1 MANLLDLFRAGAF
14 NSLNAELEATIGR
27 YLRESEADLPVH
39 DMNRDTN
46 NVLEGVVGEMDSLE
60 DRQTVA
66 LDYLEDHYWTPVFNV
81 AMMQPN
87 LTEHWQVKLVE
98 MVEELTREEF
108 WHIIQLVR
116 RRCIILDARMRSLL
130 MLFVD

>member
-1 MANLLDLFRAGAF
+1 M
-14 NSLNAELEATIGR
+14 
-27 YLRESEADLPVH
+27 H

-46 NVLEGVVGEMDSLE
+46 NVLEGIVGEMDSLE

-98 MVEELTREEF
+98 MVEGLTGEKF
-108 WHIIQLVR
+108 WNIIQLVR
-116 RRCIILDARMRSLL
+116 RCCIILDARMRSLL